1 MMDPLARIMRKLPA
15 MRRLAVALL
24 VALMALVS
32 PARAARAEAVD
43 LTLVLAIDVSRSVDE
58 VEAALQRQGYIAAL
72 TNPKVIQAI
81 QTGAIGRIALTYFEW
96 AGVDYQRVIVPWT
109 TIRTLADAERFV
121 GIVAAA
127 PPQSASWTSVSG
139 AIDFG
144 RRLIATSGYE
154 AARHVID
161 VSGDGRN
168 NSGRPAELARDDA
181 VAEGITINGLPILND
196 RPNFGRPAEADL
208 DTYYEHNV
216 IGGPGA
222 FLILARDF
230 NAFGAAILSKLIKE
244 IAGEPARADRIL
256 AEESLPRAKHGG
268 G

>member
-1 MMDPLARIMRKLPA
+1 MRHALAALIAA
-15 MRRLAVALL
+15 MLTLA
-24 VALMALVS
+24 S
-32 PARAARAEAVD
+32 PAPAARAEAVD
-43 LTLVLAIDVSRSVDE
+43 LALVLAIDVSRSVDE
-58 VEAALQRQGYIAAL
+58 VEAALQRQGDIAAL
-72 TNPKVIQAI
+72 TNPRVIQAI
-81 QTGAIGRIALTYFEW
+81 QTGAIGRIALTYIEW

-109 TIRTLADAERFV
+109 TIRNAEDADRVV
-121 GIVAAA
+121 GTVAAS
-127 PPQSASWTSVSG
+127 PPQAASWTSISG
-139 AIDFG
+139 AIDFS
-144 RRLIATSGYE
+144 RRLLANNGYE

-222 FLILARDF
+222 FLILAHDF
-230 NAFGAAILSKLIKE
+230 NAFGAAVLSKLIKE
-244 IAGEPARADRIL
+244 IAGDSAKADRIL
-256 AEESLPRAKHGG
+256 ADKSLPRAKHGG